1 MLPLAILIALAGT
14 YACLLSTTNRRRM
27 KQLSLTKKAQDTP
40 FISVAIPAR
49 NEEATIE
56 SCVRS
61 LMAQNYR
68 NIEILVLDDNS
79 TDRTEQKVKQ
89 LQKED
94 SRVKYIRGK
103 ELKTGWKGKLYAL
116 QQLFENCQGE
126 YILFTDA
133 DTVHEKDSVQ
143 FGLNIL
149 QSNKAE
155 LLSGYPHQKSSNTLD
170 LTLIS
175 VMIFNTVLFLPVKL
189 QEKIQKTG
197 FAIAIGQYLFVR
209 KSALVKLG
217 GFEDIKNEICDDV
230 MLARTFAKTGHK
242 QMFADL
248 KEQVSCTMYSSFYDS
263 FRGIERSIT
272 GVIKQSVPM
281 FVGIVFLVLLLLV
294 FVFSFPLAILLL
306 VSLDTNPSFLLP
318 SLLILLGSGLLF
330 GSWTRMALFH
340 GYPLKVALQ
349 GPLAFLLVI
358 AMYLHGYYCKVFG
371 KGFMWKDRKIT

>member
-1 MLPLAILIALAGT
+1 MMNQSYG
-14 YACLLSTTNRRRM
+14 
-27 KQLSLTKKAQDTP
+27 K
-40 FISVAIPAR
+40 
-49 NEEATIE
+49 
-56 SCVRS
+56 
-61 LMAQNYR
+61 
-68 NIEILVLDDNS
+68 IEILVLDDNS
-79 TDRTEQKVKQ
+79 TDRTAFKVQQ

-94 SRVKYIRGK
+94 SRVRYIKGEK
-103 ELKTGWKGKLYAL
+103 LKQGWKGKLYAM

-126 YILFTDA
+126 FILFTDA

-143 FGLNIL
+143 FGLNTL
-149 QSNKAE
+149 QSNKAD
-155 LLSGYPHQKSSNTLD
+155 LLSGYPLQKSDNTLA

-175 VMIFNTVLFLPVKL
+175 VMIFNTVLFLPLKL
-189 QEKIQKTG
+189 QEKMQKAG

-209 KSALVKLG
+209 KSGLVEIG
-217 GFEDIKNEICDDV
+217 GFEGIKNEICDDV

-248 KEQVSCTMYSSFYDS
+248 KDQVSCTMYSSFYDS

-281 FVGIVFLVLLLLV
+281 FIGIILLILLLLTCV
-294 FVFSFPLAILLL
+294 VSFPLAIFLL
-306 VSLDTNPSFLLP
+306 VSIGTNPSFLLP
-318 SLLILLGSGLLF
+318 SLLTLFGSGLLF
-330 GSWTRMALFH
+330 GSWTLMALFH

-371 KGFMWKDRKIT
+371 RGFVWKGRKIT

>member
-1 MLPLAILIALAGT
+1 MLPIAMLIALAGV
-14 YACLLSTTNRRRM
+14 YACLLSTTNRRRL
-27 KQLSLTKKAQDTP
+27 KQLNLTKKTQDTP
-40 FISVAIPAR
+40 FVSIAIPAR
-49 NEEATIE
+49 NEEAIIE
-56 SCVRS
+56 LCVRS
-61 LMAQNYR
+61 LMAQDYSNL
-68 NIEILVLDDNS
+68 EILILDDNS
-79 TDRTEQKVKQ
+79 TDGTEQIVKQ

-94 SRVKYIRGK
+94 NRVRYIKGK
-103 ELKTGWKGKLYAL
+103 ELKMGWKGKLYAM

-126 YILFTDA
+126 FILFTDA

-155 LLSGYPHQKSSNTLD
+155 LLSGYPLQKSNNTLA

-175 VMIFNTVLFLPVKL
+175 VMIFNTVLFLPLKF
-189 QEKIQKTG
+189 QEKKQKTG

-209 KSALVKLG
+209 KSALVELG
-217 GFEDIKNEICDDV
+217 GFERIKNEICDDV
-230 MLARTFAKTGHK
+230 MLARTFAKNGHK

-248 KEQVSCTMYSSFYDS
+248 KEQASCTMYSSFRDS

-281 FVGIVFLVLLLLV
+281 FIGIVFLVLLLLV

-306 VSLDTNPSFLLP
+306 VSVGSNPSFLLP
-318 SLLILLGSGLLF
+318 AVLIFLGSGLLF
-330 GSWTRMALFH
+330 GSWTWMALFH